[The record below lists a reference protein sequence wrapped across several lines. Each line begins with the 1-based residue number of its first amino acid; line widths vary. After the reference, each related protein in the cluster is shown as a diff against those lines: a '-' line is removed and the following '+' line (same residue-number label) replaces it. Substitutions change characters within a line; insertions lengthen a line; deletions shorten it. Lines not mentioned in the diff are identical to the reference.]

1 MNPLKNL
8 KVGTRLGA
16 GFGVCLALLAVVAVS
31 AFIMMTRLRD
41 EITLITDDRVVKV
54 VELQQTQDQIN
65 AVAIDMRN
73 ALITGDIDVAAVN
86 KARAAISDRLKQIR
100 SVLRV
105 PEGIR
110 LFEQMTALGR
120 QYDAKIDA
128 VTPLIEQGRLYQA
141 KPALTDDILPIQ
153 RRYFKAIDDMIAFQL
168 MLNDKSTASAKAT
181 YTLGISI
188 IAGVSA
194 LAVIVG
200 LFMGIRISR
209 SITRPLHEAEQAV
222 SALARG
228 ELNTRLNAHPGAHSD
243 DEVGQLM
250 SALAVA
256 IGNLS
261 SLVTRIQT
269 ASSTI
274 DSASGEIA
282 AGNTDL
288 SQRTEQQAA
297 SLEETASSMEELAS
311 TVRQNAD
318 NARQASQLAMGTSS
332 VAQRSSDSVTAMVG
346 TMNDIA
352 SSSGKISEIIG
363 VIEGIAFQTNILA
376 LNAAVEAARAGEQGR
391 GFAVVAGEVRTL
403 AQRSSVAAKEIK
415 DLITGSVTRVTA
427 GVDQAQSAGKTMA
440 DVLSSVKRVDDL
452 LAEIAAASSEQSNGI
467 EQVNRAVTQMDE
479 VTQQNAALVE
489 QAAASAHSLSEQA
502 QDLKQAVAA
511 FVV

>member
-1 MNPLKNL
+1 MKSLKNL

-16 GFGVCLALLAVVAVS
+16 GFGICLALLAVVSVS
-31 AFIMMTRLRD
+31 AFVMMTRLRD
-41 EITLITDDRVVKV
+41 DVTIITDDRVVKV

-73 ALITGDIDVAAVN
+73 ALITGDIDVAAVG
-86 KARAAISDRLKQIR
+86 KARTAIANRLKQIR
-100 SVLRV
+100 ATLMS

-110 LFEQMTALGR
+110 LFDQMAALGR
-120 QYDAKIDA
+120 QYDTKIDA

-141 KPALTDDILPIQ
+141 KPALTEDILPIQ
-153 RRYFKAIDDMIAFQL
+153 RRYFKAIDDMIAFQIT
-168 MLNDKSTASAKAT
+168 LNNKSAASAKAA
-181 YTLGISI
+181 YTMGISI
-188 IAGVSA
+188 ISGVSA
-194 LAVIVG
+194 LAVLIG
-200 LFMGIRISR
+200 LFLGIGISR
-209 SITRPLHEAEQAV
+209 SITRPLLEAEQAV

-228 ELNTRLNAHPGAHSD
+228 ELTTRMSAHSD
-243 DEVGQLM
+243 DEVGKLM
-250 SALAVA
+250 SALAIA

-261 SLVTRIQT
+261 SLVSRIQN
-269 ASSTI
+269 ASTTI
-274 DSASGEIA
+274 DGASGEIA

-346 TMNDIA
+346 TMNEIA

-440 DVLSSVKRVDDL
+440 DVLASVKRVDNL

-479 VTQQNAALVE
+479 ATQQNAALVE
-489 QAAASAHSLSEQA
+489 QAAANAHSLSEQA
-502 QDLKQAVAA
+502 KDLKQAVAA

>member
-1 MNPLKNL
+1 MNSLKNL

-16 GFGVCLALLAVVAVS
+16 GFGICLALLIVVAVS
-31 AFIMMTRLRD
+31 AFVMMTRLRD
-41 EITLITDDRVVKV
+41 DITLITDDRVVKV
-54 VELQQTQDQIN
+54 VKLQEAQDQIN

-73 ALITGDIDVAAVN
+73 ALITGDIDVPAIA
-86 KARAAISDRLKQIR
+86 KERAAIADRLKQIR
-100 SVLRV
+100 AVIRV
-105 PEGIR
+105 PEGVR
-110 LFEQMTALGR
+110 LFGQMEALGR

-153 RRYFKAIDDMIAFQL
+153 RRYFKAIEDMITFQL
-168 MLNDKSTASAKAT
+168 KLNEESAASAKTA
-181 YTLGISI
+181 YTMGIAI
-188 IAGVSA
+188 IGGVSA
-194 LAVIVG
+194 LALVVG
-200 LFMGIRISR
+200 LFLGVLISR
-209 SITRPLHEAEQAV
+209 SITRPLQDAEQAV

-228 ELNTRLNAHPGAHSD
+228 ELTARVNAHST
-243 DEVGQLM
+243 DEVGKLM
-250 SALAVA
+250 TALSIA

-261 SLVTRIQT
+261 SLIVRIQS

-297 SLEETASSMEELAS
+297 SLQETASSMEELAS

-352 SSSGKISEIIG
+352 QSSGKISEIIG

-415 DLITGSVTRVTA
+415 DLITGSVTRVSA
-427 GVDQAQSAGKTMA
+427 GVDQAHSAGKTMA
-440 DVLSSVKRVDDL
+440 DVLASVKRVDDL

-489 QAAASAHSLSEQA
+489 QAAANAHSLSEQA

>member
-1 MNPLKNL
+1 MNSLKNL

-16 GFGVCLALLAVVAVS
+16 GFGICIALLAVVALAAVV
-31 AFIMMTRLRD
+31 MMTRLRD
-41 EITLITDDRVVKV
+41 DITLITDDRVVKI

-65 AVAIDMRN
+65 AVAIDLRN
-73 ALITGDIDVAAVN
+73 ALITGDIDVPAVTRT
-86 KARAAISDRLKQIR
+86 RAAIETRLKQIR
-100 SVLRV
+100 SVIKAPQGV
-105 PEGIR
+105 K
-110 LFEQMTALGR
+110 LFNEMSALGR
-120 QYDAKIDA
+120 DYNAKLDA

-153 RRYFKAIDDMIAFQL
+153 RRYFKAIDEMIAFQL
-168 MLNDKSTASAKAT
+168 KLNDESASNAKAA
-181 YTLGISI
+181 YALGVRM
-188 IAGVSA
+188 IAGVSL
-194 LAVIVG
+194 LAVLVG
-200 LFMGIRISR
+200 LFMAIRISR

-228 ELNTRLNAHPGAHSD
+228 ELNTQITAHSD
-243 DEVGQLM
+243 DEVGKLM

-256 IGNLS
+256 IANLS
-261 SLVTRIQT
+261 SLVSRIQS

-288 SQRTEQQAA
+288 SQRTEEQAA

-318 NARQASQLAMGTSS
+318 NARQASQLAIGTSS

-346 TMNDIA
+346 TMNAIA

-427 GVDQAQSAGKTMA
+427 GVDQAHSAGKTMA
-440 DVLSSVKRVDDL
+440 DVLASVKQVDDL

-479 VTQQNAALVE
+479 ATQQNAALVE
-489 QAAASAHSLSEQA
+489 QAAANAHSLSEQA

>member
-1 MNPLKNL
+1 MNSLKNL

-16 GFGVCLALLAVVAVS
+16 GFGICLALLVIVAVA
-31 AFIMMTRLRD
+31 AFVMMTRLRD
-41 EITLITDDRVVKV
+41 DITLITDDRIVKV

-73 ALITGDIDVAAVN
+73 ALITGDIDVPALA
-86 KARAAISDRLKQIR
+86 KARSAIATRLKQIR
-100 SVLRV
+100 AVIKV
-105 PEGIR
+105 PEGVR
-110 LFEQMTALGR
+110 LFAQMETLGH
-120 QYDAKIDA
+120 QYDAKLDA

-168 MLNDKSTASAKAT
+168 KLNEASAASAKAA
-181 YTLGISI
+181 YTMGIAI
-188 IAGVSA
+188 IGGVSA
-194 LAVIVG
+194 LAVLVG
-200 LFMGIRISR
+200 LFLGVLISR
-209 SITRPLHEAEQAV
+209 SITRPLQEAEQAV

-228 ELNTRLNAHPGAHSD
+228 ELTARVKTHSS
-243 DEVGQLM
+243 DEVGKLTK
-250 SALAVA
+250 ALSVA

-261 SLVTRIQT
+261 SLITRIQN

-297 SLEETASSMEELAS
+297 SLQETASSMEELAS

-352 SSSGKISEIIG
+352 QSSGKISEIIG

-415 DLITGSVTRVTA
+415 DLITGSVTRVSA
-427 GVDQAQSAGKTMA
+427 GVDQAHSAGKTMA
-440 DVLSSVKRVDDL
+440 DVLASVKRVDDL

-489 QAAASAHSLSEQA
+489 QAAANAHSLSEQA
-502 QDLKQAVAA
+502 QDLKQAVSA